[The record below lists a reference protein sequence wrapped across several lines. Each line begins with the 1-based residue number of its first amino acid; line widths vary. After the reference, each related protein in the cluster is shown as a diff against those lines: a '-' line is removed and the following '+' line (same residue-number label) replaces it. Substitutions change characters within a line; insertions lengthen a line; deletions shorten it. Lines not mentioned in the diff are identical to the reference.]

1 MFITGRCVATSRIN
15 MNAERTGDT
24 GWIGTLS
31 FGMFIVLIGVTWA
44 LNPNLHEE
52 IISFFKDFRMVEFSG
67 NVAIPAPASNHPVL
81 YSVAAQFTLVFGAL
95 QIVILGLKF
104 LYRDSLQ
111 SRIDTVSGMVFWL
124 ALSLFLN
131 MLANGTIGWFSFV
144 GGFLICIGLSIV
156 TSIGLKL
163 LKK

>member
-1 MFITGRCVATSRIN
+1 MSMTV
-15 MNAERTGDT
+15 ERTRDT
-24 GWIGTLS
+24 GWIGILS

-44 LNPNLHEE
+44 LNPSLHEE

-67 NVAIPAPASNHPVL
+67 NMLLPAPASSHPVL
-81 YSVAAQFTLVFGAL
+81 YSAAAQFALVFGAL
-95 QIVILGLKF
+95 QIIILGLKF
-104 LYRDSLQ
+104 VFRDSLQ
-111 SRIDTVSGMVFWL
+111 SKVDTVSGMVFWF

-131 MLANGTIGWFSFV
+131 MLANGTIGWFSFI

-156 TSIGLKL
+156 TSIGLKF